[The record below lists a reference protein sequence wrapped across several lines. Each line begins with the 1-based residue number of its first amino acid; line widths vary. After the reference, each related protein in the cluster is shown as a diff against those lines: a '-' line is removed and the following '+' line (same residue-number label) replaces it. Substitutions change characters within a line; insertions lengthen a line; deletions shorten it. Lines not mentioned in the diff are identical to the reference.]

1 MKGEEIYIDGDFEV
15 DIFEGFE
22 NQIDESAVKKIKNK
36 LVNGLSKLSNDEY
49 LVLSLYYEEDMIN
62 MKEIGEIMEL
72 DESEANLIRSKAML
86 KLKTQF
92 TPASLKL

>member
-1 MKGEEIYIDGDFEV
+1 MKGEEIYIDEDFEV

-49 LVLSLYYEEDMIN
+49 LVLSLYYEEDMMN
-62 MKEIGEIMEL
+62 MKEIGEIMGL

-92 TPASLKL
+92 TLASL